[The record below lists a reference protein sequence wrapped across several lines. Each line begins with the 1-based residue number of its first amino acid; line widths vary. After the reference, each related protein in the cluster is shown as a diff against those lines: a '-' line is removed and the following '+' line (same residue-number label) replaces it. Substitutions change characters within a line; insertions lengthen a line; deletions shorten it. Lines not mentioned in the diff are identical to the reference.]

1 MTELQAIAKSTPPP
15 MSLQGVSWQTFQ
27 TLLAEVGSNRSW
39 RIAYDRGLLEIR
51 MPLAEHEEPKE
62 LIADFITSM
71 ADLLDIELRKLGA
84 LTLARAD
91 LNRAVEPD
99 TCFYIQNEALV
110 RGKNINLSIDPP
122 PDLVVE
128 SDYTNSS
135 LNKLEI
141 YAALGVPELWRYQR
155 PNLEVYQLIQGE
167 YQRSDRSLAFPLF
180 PIAEIPSLI
189 AQSRNIGQ
197 RSVVKLFR
205 HRISTILLD
214 SHSP

>member
-1 MTELQAIAKSTPPP
+1 MTELQAIARSTPPP

-27 TLLAEVGSNRSW
+27 TLLAEVGSNRPW
-39 RIAYDRGLLEIR
+39 RIAYDRGVLEIR

-167 YQRSDRSLAFPLF
+167 YQSSDRSLAFPLF
-180 PIAEIPSLI
+180 PIAEIPNLI

>member
-1 MTELQAIAKSTPPP
+1 MTELQAIARSTPPP

-27 TLLAEVGSNRSW
+27 TLLAEVGENRPW
-39 RIAYDRGLLEIR
+39 RIAYDRGVLEIR

-167 YQRSDRSLAFPLF
+167 YQSSDRSLAFPLF
-180 PIAEIPSLI
+180 PIAEIPNLI